1 MGVAMETITSKDIR
15 EHLSDVLNKVAYKDQ
30 KYIITRSGKDVAVI
44 LSMEEWGLIEKMMQK
59 MEDEEDVRDADQA
72 HARYIKEGAIPF
84 DQAMKELGL

>member
-1 MGVAMETITSKDIR
+1 METITSKDIR